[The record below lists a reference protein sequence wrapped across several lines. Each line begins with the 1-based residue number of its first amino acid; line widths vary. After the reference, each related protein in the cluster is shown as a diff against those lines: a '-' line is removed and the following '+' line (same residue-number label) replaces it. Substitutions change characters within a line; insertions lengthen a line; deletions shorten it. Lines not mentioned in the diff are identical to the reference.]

1 MSERLE
7 IKNNID
13 IIFLPVVL
21 SPLKKEQRQN
31 FIYAVEWN
39 RGGHCIFGKKFG
51 KSVKN
56 LNIPLVDPEIPL
68 HIKMYLYVKV
78 NCKITFNSL
87 QVEAIL

>member
-1 MSERLE
+1 MHY
-7 IKNNID
+7 
-13 IIFLPVVL
+13 IFV
-21 SPLKKEQRQN
+21 
-31 FIYAVEWN
+31 
-39 RGGHCIFGKKFG
+39 KKFG

-56 LNIPLVDPEIPL
+56 LNMPFVDTEVPL